1 MHSILEEACLRR
13 WEMKWKDTLG
23 ISLVVAGQ
31 VNV

>member
-1 MHSILEEACLRR
+1 MRLILEEACLRCR
-13 WEMKWKDTLG
+13 ELKWKDTLG